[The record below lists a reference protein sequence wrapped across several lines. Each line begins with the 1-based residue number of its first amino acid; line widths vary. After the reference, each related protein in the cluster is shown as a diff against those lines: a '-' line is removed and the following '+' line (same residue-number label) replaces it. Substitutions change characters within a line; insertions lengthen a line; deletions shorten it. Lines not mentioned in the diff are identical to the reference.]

1 MNMWFYWSFYKGK
14 FMITFS
20 KKKIALA
27 LSAATLASSAMAA
40 YYFTATPYDRTSNNM
55 QEGSVKFKAF
65 NNTYGRTMNGA
76 ATINAYAGSSSN
88 YAKPFTI
95 CYRLWLRNTN
105 TGKDVNQGSSFCFN
119 SKLVN
124 GKHVIEDTI
133 YNSHYSTA
141 LSNDDY
147 RFLLA
152 ATSYTSPTASFETRK
167 YGEIKVYSY

>member
-1 MNMWFYWSFYKGK
+1 MFTLSY
-14 FMITFS
+14 
-20 KKKIALA
+20 KKIALA
-27 LSAATLASSAMAA
+27 LSAAVLASSAMA
-40 YYFTATPYDRTSNNM
+40 YYFTSTPYDRTSNNM

-65 NNTYGRTMNGA
+65 NNTYDRTMYGA
-76 ATINAYAGSSSN
+76 ATVNAYAGSSSN

-124 GKHVIEDTI
+124 GKHVIQDTMR
-133 YNSHYSTA
+133 NSHYSTA

-167 YGEIKVYSY
+167 YGKIEAFSD